1 MVLRVPLSLFRQGPA
16 LTLKQVEV
24 MGLSLSQTWHGALV
38 NTSLLSLCGRCG
50 WPAHVVRACGSDS
63 KQGIAATVLRAPKA
77 ASWISAMTPVVANA
91 LKHAY
96 ADLFLFQ
103 QFQTLCTRMRGRLQ
117 QTQLAFVLPPK
128 ARVKGRL
135 LKVSRQAQWGL
146 RTSAYVEEQARETSV
161 EAATLAEAL
170 RGLQPLQTLLT
181 IFVRNTPWLHAVM
194 RMVQTPG
201 VSRET
206 MHACQQPLGGVPARS
221 PLRKAINHSLPPYV
235 PMVASSASPLVGSRE
250 VIESLIG
257 KAKQRLEAHGRS
269 ELHKAILLLPCLCGA
284 LPHDLVAKALT
295 TVRVQDVT
303 TWGAEEVGETRLS
316 VRRRALGRRQPR
328 KPETKTAE
336 LFAKAG

>member
-1 MVLRVPLSLFRQGPA
+1 
-16 LTLKQVEV
+16 
-24 MGLSLSQTWHGALV
+24 
-38 NTSLLSLCGRCG
+38 
-50 WPAHVVRACGSDS
+50 
-63 KQGIAATVLRAPKA
+63 
-77 ASWISAMTPVVANA
+77 VVANA

-96 ADLFLFQ
+96 AALSLFQ

-128 ARVKGRL
+128 ARVTGRL

-146 RTSAYVEEQARETSV
+146 RTIVYVEAKARETSV

-170 RGLQPLQTLLT
+170 RGLQPLKTFLT

-194 RMVQTPG
+194 RMVKTPG

-206 MHACQQPLGGVPARS
+206 MHACQQPLGDVPARS
-221 PLRKAINHSLPPYV
+221 PLRKAINHSLPQYV
-235 PMVASSASPLVGSRE
+235 PMVASSASPLVGSSD

-257 KAKQRLEAHGRS
+257 KAKQCLEAHGRS
-269 ELHKAILLLPCLCGA
+269 ELHKSILLLPCMCGA
-284 LPHDLVAKALT
+284 LPHNLVAKALT

-328 KPETKTAE
+328 KPETKTAA